1 MCYPAASAFRRVTL
15 ALVLCAVASSAFA
28 SKELPVIG
36 FTMDSFDIPRW
47 QRDRDTFVRAVEK
60 AGGKVLVQS
69 ANSDDATQVANIK
82 AFVTRHV
89 DVIVIV
95 PHNGAALSA
104 AINEAAAAHIP
115 VVAYDRFIS
124 NADIACFVGFDNHQ
138 VGELQAGYVADR
150 LPAGKKARIVR
161 IEGAPTDPNA
171 TEFKQ
176 GQDKVLDPLIKAGK
190 VEIVYEDWAK
200 DWSADAGKDILHAA
214 ITKAGLPFDAII
226 AANDGLAGAAAD
238 VLADA
243 KANVP
248 LITGQDADRSALARI
263 KEGTQ
268 SMTVYKPVDKLAV
281 LAAEVAVGFAHGQ
294 PPGAKSTINN
304 GTKDVPSVIYPVE
317 AVDQKNLA
325 TILSGASV
333 K

>member
-1 MCYPAASAFRRVTL
+1 MNLPRKPLFRRATTALLLCAL
-15 ALVLCAVASSAFA
+15 ALPAFA

-60 AGGKVLVQS
+60 AGGKVIVQS
-69 ANSDDATQVANIK
+69 ANSDDAVQISNIRSFI
-82 AFVTRHV
+82 ARHV
-89 DVIVIV
+89 DVIVVV
-95 PHNGAALSA
+95 PHNAAALSA
-104 AINEAAAAHIP
+104 AINDASAAHIP
-115 VVAYDRFIS
+115 VVAYDRFIA
-124 NADIACFVGFDNHQ
+124 NADIACFVGFDNRQ
-138 VGELQAGYVADR
+138 VGELQAGYVAAR
-150 LPAGKKARIVR
+150 LPGDHKARIVR

-171 TEFKQ
+171 TDFKA
-176 GQDKVLDPLIKAGK
+176 GQDKVLEPLLKSGK

-200 DWSADAGKDILHAA
+200 DWSPDAGKEIMRAA
-214 ITKAGLPFDAII
+214 IAKARLPFDAVI
-226 AANDGLAGAAAD
+226 ATNDGLAGAAVD

-243 KANVP
+243 KATVP
-248 LITGQDADRSALARI
+248 IITGQDADRSALARI

-294 PPGAKSTINN
+294 PPETKSTINN
-304 GTKDVPSVIYPVE
+304 GTKAVPSFIYPVE
-317 AVDQKNLA
+317 AIDQSNLA
-325 TILSGASV
+325 SILTGASV